1 MKEARWVKG
10 RIGVE
15 EEGFR
20 DAGEGVGVQG
30 CRDEAGGAGM
40 RLGEVMRR
48 GTSRGGGL
56 RPLPG
61 LRSAFS

>member
-1 MKEARWVKG
+1 MKEASWVKS

-30 CRDEAGGAGM
+30 
-40 RLGEVMRR
+40 
-48 GTSRGGGL
+48 
-56 RPLPG
+56 
-61 LRSAFS
+61 

>member
-30 CRDEAGGAGM
+30 CRDEAGGGRDEAGRGWSTGEGAGM
-40 RLGEVMRR
+40 QG
-48 GTSRGGGL
+48 
-56 RPLPG
+56 
-61 LRSAFS
+61 

>member
-30 CRDEAGGAGM
+30 CRDEAGRGSGTREEAGVQ
-40 RLGEVMRR
+40 G
-48 GTSRGGGL
+48 
-56 RPLPG
+56 
-61 LRSAFS
+61 